1 MTIAPR
7 PAPSDDSPVDPQE
20 GNERPPLLPVRHPNQ
35 DLFICDVLD
44 AIPKDDMASM
54 EHPVFSLSTKP
65 DNRTRRYEH
74 NDSVI
79 EIIPSGK
86 GLATIHDKDVLIY
99 CISQLI
105 AKMNQ
110 GEEPNRTVRL
120 QAYDM
125 LCATN
130 RQTSGA
136 GYRLLGD
143 ALTRLRGTTVR
154 TNIKTGGI
162 EETRIFGL
170 IEEARITR
178 KTFDG
183 RMLDLEITLSEWVYR
198 SVISKNVLTLHRDYF
213 RLRKPFERRMYEL
226 ARKHCGMQDEW
237 RIGLELLQ
245 KKCGSSSPL
254 RVFRALVKK
263 VCEHDADHGHIPD
276 YAVSMD
282 DDVVLFRKRS
292 ALKPLPD
299 PEAIDDAPHIDP
311 ETMHD
316 AKTAAPGYDVYAL
329 YEEWVAW
336 WRDMGQPDLKSPGGA
351 FVGFCKKRHE
361 RKPLR

>member
-1 MTIAPR
+1 MTIALR
-7 PAPSDDSPVDPQE
+7 PAPSDDSSVDPQE

-170 IEEARITR
+170 IEEAKITR

-213 RLRKPFERRMYEL
+213 RLRKPFEL
-226 ARKHCGMQDEW
+226 RKFASTMPITAIS
-237 RIGLELLQ
+237 RIMP
-245 KKCGSSSPL
+245 S
-254 RVFRALVKK
+254 R
-263 VCEHDADHGHIPD
+263 
-276 YAVSMD
+276 
-282 DDVVLFRKRS
+282 
-292 ALKPLPD
+292 
-299 PEAIDDAPHIDP
+299 
-311 ETMHD
+311 
-316 AKTAAPGYDVYAL
+316 
-329 YEEWVAW
+329 
-336 WRDMGQPDLKSPGGA
+336 
-351 FVGFCKKRHE
+351 
-361 RKPLR
+361 